1 MTLRLSHRG
10 RRLDRP
16 PARCPAFH
24 PARRTFSVNFRP
36 WSPASSGTGPH
47 EGRDRYR
54 TKRDDHCAAPTLG
67 RAVRCDRFG
76 STREDERAVAKIVGG
91 FQDPSSEVLAE
102 AAAAFGLLASAA
114 RLHIMWALS
123 QGESDVTH
131 LADRVGG
138 ALPAVSQHLAKLK
151 LAGLVRSR
159 REGRRQVYYV
169 DDPDIV
175 TVVRVMVGQLT
186 ARETSSAPSDRL
198 REAGV

>member
-1 MTLRLSHRG
+1 M
-10 RRLDRP
+10 
-16 PARCPAFH
+16 
-24 PARRTFSVNFRP
+24 
-36 WSPASSGTGPH
+36 
-47 EGRDRYR
+47 
-54 TKRDDHCAAPTLG
+54 
-67 RAVRCDRFG
+67 
-76 STREDERAVAKIVGG
+76 AKIVGG

-102 AAAAFGLLASAA
+102 AAAVFGLLASAA

-186 ARETSSAPSDRL
+186 ARETSSGAPDRL

>member
-1 MTLRLSHRG
+1 MATL
-10 RRLDRP
+10 
-16 PARCPAFH
+16 A
-24 PARRTFSVNFRP
+24 
-36 WSPASSGTGPH
+36 
-47 EGRDRYR
+47 
-54 TKRDDHCAAPTLG
+54 
-67 RAVRCDRFG
+67 
-76 STREDERAVAKIVGG
+76 GG
-91 FQDPSSEVLAE
+91 FGDPSVEVLTE
-102 AAAAFGLLASAA
+102 AAAVFGLLASSA

-159 REGRRQVYYV
+159 REGRRQIYYV

-186 ARETSSAPSDRL
+186 ARTVPAAAHSAAALSF
-198 REAGV
+198 